1 MIELSGSERFAEPVA
16 EVWRRLSDLSF
27 LAEAIPGMS
36 SAART
41 TDDRLTCKVKP
52 ALSFL
57 TGSLSTTIDVLKR
70 SDVRDRADVRNG
82 AEPRLVLGIRSKGIG
97 SMAAVTA
104 TFDLRES
111 GGGTAVDWTATV
123 DELGG
128 LLKPVGAGLIEASAG
143 KVIASAWQ
151 GFRERLASQHRQRG

>member
-1 MIELSGSERFAEPVA
+1 MIELSGSERFDEPVA

-57 TGSLSTTIDVLKR
+57 TGSLSTTIDVR
-70 SDVRDRADVRNG
+70 TR

-104 TFDLRES
+104 TFDLREA
-111 GGGTAVDWTATV
+111 GGGAAVDWTATV

-151 GFRERLASQHRQRG
+151 GFRGRLASQHRQRG